1 MEERRSRN
9 LVGRFVNNLSKAS
22 GIALPEVM
30 ERQGEGARSK
40 SERATARNVCA
51 AVAFFPRF
59 YCVCS
64 ATGLIGRA
72 TPGGGGGA
80 DGD

>member
-1 MEERRSRN
+1 
-9 LVGRFVNNLSKAS
+9 
-22 GIALPEVM
+22 M
-30 ERQGEGARSK
+30 ERQGEGGAREK
-40 SERATARNVCA
+40 GAGGEEGERATARNVCA